1 MVLGGDMGEL
11 TPELK
16 ETMQYVYENDKRL
29 ITLVNDL
36 LNVSRIDQKR
46 IPYEPTLVD
55 IIEVIKDTVRDLEA
69 EGKRKNIRVLFDT
82 TGNQTFPLTLDKK
95 RFREVI
101 ENLMSNAV
109 KYSRPDSEVKTTLSV
124 LKDSVQI
131 EVSDQGIGIPE
142 KDKSNIF
149 SKFFRADNALK
160 SETEGTGLGLFV
172 VKSFVENL
180 GGTVWFESVENKGT
194 TFFIKLPLSK

>member
-1 MVLGGDMGEL
+1 
-11 TPELK
+11 
-16 ETMQYVYENDKRL
+16 
-29 ITLVNDL
+29 
-36 LNVSRIDQKR
+36 
-46 IPYEPTLVD
+46 
-55 IIEVIKDTVRDLEA
+55 
-69 EGKRKNIRVLFDT
+69 
-82 TGNQTFPLTLDKK
+82 
-95 RFREVI
+95 
-101 ENLMSNAV
+101 MSNAV